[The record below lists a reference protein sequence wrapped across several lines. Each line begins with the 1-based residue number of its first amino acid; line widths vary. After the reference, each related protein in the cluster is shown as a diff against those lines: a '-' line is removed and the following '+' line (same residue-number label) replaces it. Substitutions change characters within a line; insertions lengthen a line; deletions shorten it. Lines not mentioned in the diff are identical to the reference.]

1 MVSMVIYENFK
12 LKNSRF
18 YQKQTHVDKY
28 FLYSILIRL
37 YAYKRTTS
45 DLLHKQNIGM
55 KNYRNWL
62 PWKQSK
68 YMVIIK
74 LNSVFYYA
82 NENAH
87 TI

>member
-1 MVSMVIYENFK
+1 MKMVSMVIYENFK
-12 LKNSRF
+12 LKIAVFTKNKHTLTNDF
-18 YQKQTHVDKY
+18 K
-28 FLYSILIRL
+28 YSILIRL

-74 LNSVFYYA
+74 
-82 NENAH
+82 
-87 TI
+87 